1 MNKREY
7 LEEVRS
13 MNQQIDSK
21 LQVLSSLRE
30 TAMRLSPGLQTERVS
45 TTRNVTRL
53 EDTMNSVIDLENE
66 IDMDIDRLVRRKLVV
81 THGISHLE
89 SATHRLVL
97 EQRYLCGRDWNE
109 IAGMLNCTRR
119 HVTRLC
125 EAAICALDLDSD
137 EITYSDGNS

>member
-1 MNKREY
+1 MNKKEY

-21 LQVLSSLRE
+21 LQVLSCLRE

-66 IDMDIDRLVRRKLVV
+66 IDMDIDRLISRKLVV
-81 THGISHLE
+81 TRGISRLE
-89 SATHRLVL
+89 NATHRLVL
-97 EQRYLCGRDWNE
+97 EQRYLCNRGWDE
-109 IAGMLNCTRR
+109 IAGMLHCTRR
-119 HVTRLC
+119 HANRLC
-125 EAAICALDLDSD
+125 EAAICALELETE
-137 EITYSDGNS
+137 EITPDDGIS